1 MPTARMIPII
11 TATRAPLAIDL
22 FTFTHLLVK
31 YTPRVGKAPAMTTT
45 VQKKLWCVGAA
56 ANVIQRRRKV
66 PIKADASAK
75 PKPFQ
80 KPPECG
86 PSPTRSSPTFIARN
100 LTN

>member
-1 MPTARMIPII
+1 MIPII

-31 YTPRVGKAPAMTTT
+31 YIPRVGKAPAIITT
-45 VQKKLWCVGAA
+45 VQKKLWCVGVT

-66 PIKADASAK
+66 PRKADVNAK
-75 PKPFQ
+75 PNPFQ
-80 KPPECG
+80 KSPECRF
-86 PSPTRSSPTFIARN
+86 SSTSSPMFVARN